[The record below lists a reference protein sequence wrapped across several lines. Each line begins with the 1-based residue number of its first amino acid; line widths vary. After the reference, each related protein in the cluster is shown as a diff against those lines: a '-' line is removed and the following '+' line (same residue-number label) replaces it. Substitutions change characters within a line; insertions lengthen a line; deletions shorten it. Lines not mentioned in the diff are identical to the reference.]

1 MDRSIRYLLAGSLAV
16 STALAHAVQEGTPPL
31 DPVLAGL
38 QLQDLSPAEMA
49 ATEGNLLGF
58 APIFW
63 SLVGGAGFGI
73 SNAIE
78 QHEETGEVNLA
89 EVAVVGAGG
98 AALGGIGAAASA
110 TGSITAMVV
119 AGGLTLAVTAAMAI
133 AEEPVTSAAVPV
145 RPTPLLPLQQQP
157 PVNYGFDQSQLPQPG
172 AIYGAGISSAA
183 GAVTLGW
190 GTPFPQAYP
199 QVWSLNEV
207 SAGAG
212 EEHYQYF

>member
-1 MDRSIRYLLAGSLAV
+1 MDRSIGYLLAASLTV
-16 STALAHAVQEGTPPL
+16 STALAHAVQEDKTPS

-49 ATEGNLLGF
+49 ATEGDLVNFGAL
-58 APIFW
+58 FW

-78 QHEETGEVNLA
+78 QHQETGEVNLA
-89 EVAVVGAGG
+89 EVAYVSAGG
-98 AALGGIGAAASA
+98 TAVAGIGIAAGMS
-110 TGSITAMVV
+110 GSVTAIVV
-119 AGGLTLAVTAAMAI
+119 AGGVSLAVTTAMAF
-133 AEEPVTSAAVPV
+133 AEEPVTSVAVPV

-172 AIYGAGISSAA
+172 AIYGAEISSVA

-199 QVWSLNEV
+199 QVWGLNEV